1 MPKWKYTLIFFITVV
16 KNLTSEKISTN
27 DDEYHNV
34 LLQRD
39 TYICTAETYLEQPY
53 NVNSSI

>member
-1 MPKWKYTLIFFITVV
+1 MEVYINFFITVV
-16 KNLTSEKISTN
+16 KNLTIVRRISTN

-39 TYICTAETYLEQPY
+39 TYICTTETYLEQPY